1 MCFEDPEKNNPGN
14 GWVRTGDKNLDAI
27 GLNLLNQY
35 SKYFH

>member
-1 MCFEDPEKNNPGN
+1 M
-14 GWVRTGDKNLDAI
+14 LDAI